1 MMGILKVE
9 ERESRGSEEP
19 NLAVAGDIIPW
30 EKKHEKQVV
39 LGVVVVKTVKVSFGM
54 WSFLWRSHVGR
65 NSA

>member
-19 NLAVAGDIIPW
+19 NWAVAGDIIPW
-30 EKKHEKQVV
+30 EKKHEKQV
-39 LGVVVVKTVKVSFGM
+39 LGVVVVRTVKVSFGM
-54 WSFLWRSHVGR
+54 WSFLWRSGVGR